1 MGTNKKLFIFI
12 RKEFF
17 HILRD
22 RRTLLILLGMPAVLL
37 LLFGFA
43 ITNEINNADIG
54 ILDYAQ
60 NDQSQRLTQRLS
72 ASDYFSLALP
82 LRRTQDI
89 EEAFKAGSIKLA
101 LVLPPEFGE
110 STARGVGG
118 SLQLIADGTDPNT
131 ATTLINYASAIIGDF
146 FQEEQP
152 LRPQPMEIQTEV
164 RMLYNAGLMSVFMF
178 VPGVMTVILMLVSA
192 MMTSIAITREK
203 EVGTMEVLLASP
215 LPPTLIIIGKV
226 IPYILLALANTAV
239 ILLLGVEVFD
249 MPIRGNYSLLWLEC
263 FLFVLT
269 ALALGILI
277 STRTDSQQVAMLFS
291 LMVLMLPT
299 ILLSG
304 FIFPIE
310 SMPVPLQVISNFI
323 PAKWFI
329 IILKDVML
337 RGGGMELVW
346 QETLIL
352 LSMTL
357 FFIALSVRSFN
368 IRLA

>member
-1 MGTNKKLFIFI
+1 
-12 RKEFF
+12 
-17 HILRD
+17 
-22 RRTLLILLGMPAVLL
+22 
-37 LLFGFA
+37 
-43 ITNEINNADIG
+43 
-54 ILDYAQ
+54 
-60 NDQSQRLTQRLS
+60 
-72 ASDYFSLALP
+72 
-82 LRRTQDI
+82 
-89 EEAFKAGSIKLA
+89 
-101 LVLPPEFGE
+101 
-110 STARGVGG
+110 
-118 SLQLIADGTDPNT
+118 
-131 ATTLINYASAIIGDF
+131 
-146 FQEEQP
+146 
-152 LRPQPMEIQTEV
+152 
-164 RMLYNAGLMSVFMF
+164 
-178 VPGVMTVILMLVSA
+178 
-192 MMTSIAITREK
+192 
-203 EVGTMEVLLASP
+203 MEVLLASP

-329 IILKDVML
+329 IILKDFDSNV
-337 RGGGMELVW
+337 G
-346 QETLIL
+346 LIL
-352 LSMTL
+352 
-357 FFIALSVRSFN
+357 
-368 IRLA
+368 